1 MADLL
6 SPTAR
11 PTVRFD
17 LGDDSSDNLAAVTA
31 SSSTSSSPIP
41 PPPASPQLVA
51 PFASSSKP
59 YSDDDPSSG
68 RSIYQYDADDD
79 PTAST
84 SRLVDDDPDSYYPP
98 KPLASNISS
107 RETQFDLDSDE
118 LEASDYD
125 TSSHEPLMEGLLHH
139 PRAMRGSIDLRAE
152 DRRLKDLERDAE
164 EERMPDWLTRGG
176 GVLAGIANMSNS
188 ILGAGIIGLPY
199 ALREAGFFSGIVL
212 LLILGVVTDWT
223 IRLIVLNA
231 KMSGRRTYIDI
242 MDSCASLFASVR
254 TSWNADSLLS
264 LGQALGD
271 MVEQL
276 SRSSNSPSHS
286 ACVHLLLHAS
296 DTSLDAWSSLQGMC
310 AFCVILG
317 DTIPRVLLSITGPD
331 TSGFV
336 SFLISRPVVTILL
349 TVGISYP
356 LSLYRDIEKLSHAS
370 ALALISMVV
379 IVVSV
384 AIRGP
389 GVEDTLKGDPTQRWT
404 VLESGFFEAIGVIS
418 FAFVCHH
425 NSLLIYGSLRTPT
438 LDRFAQVTHVSTIL
452 SVVACLC
459 MSTSGFL
466 VFTDRTQGN
475 ILNNFAEDDT
485 LINIAR
491 ACVSSPSL
499 ARRAEVHLRYW
510 CRQFGANMFATLP
523 LEAFVCR
530 EVAETYFWPDEKEFN
545 KRRHVLITSGLVFS
559 ALLVS
564 LITCDLG
571 LILELAGGF
580 SATALAYLFP
590 AACFLRLSGHGPQQA
605 PQRIAAWACA
615 AFGIAVMVLSTILS
629 IRKAITGESHKTC

>member
-1 MADLL
+1 MPDQDDLL
-6 SPTAR
+6 APLAR
-11 PTVRFD
+11 PHVRFD
-17 LGDDSSDNLAAVTA
+17 LDSDPA
-31 SSSTSSSPIP
+31 SSGSPPLATTTAAARDVPLNAAAPSHSPTSIA
-41 PPPASPQLVA
+41 PPPASPQPLAPVA
-51 PFASSSKP
+51 PFNRASTEG
-59 YSDDDPSSG
+59 YSDDGPSSG
-68 RSIYQYDADDD
+68 RAIYDYDDD
-79 PTAST
+79 GDDSEGPVAST
-84 SRLVDDDPDSYYPP
+84 SRLNGTTDLSYYPP
-98 KPLASNISS
+98 TPLASNVSS
-107 RETQFDLDSDE
+107 REVEFDLDPDD
-118 LEASDYD
+118 LDASDFD
-125 TSSHEPLMEGLLHH
+125 SSNAPLMEGLLHH
-139 PRAMRGSIDLRAE
+139 PRAKRGSIDLRGE

-164 EERMPDWLTRGG
+164 EHEPPDWLTRGG

-199 ALREAGFFSGIVL
+199 ALREAGFLSGIIL

-242 MDSCASLFASVR
+242 MDSCFGRKGRAAVSFFQFAF
-254 TSWNADSLLS
+254 AF
-264 LGQALGD
+264 G
-271 MVEQL
+271 
-276 SRSSNSPSHS
+276 
-286 ACVHLLLHAS
+286 
-296 DTSLDAWSSLQGMC
+296 GMC

-317 DTIPRVLLSITGPD
+317 DTIPRVLRSVIGD
-331 TSGFV
+331 ETSGFV
-336 SFLISRPVVTILL
+336 SFLISRQMVTIIL

-370 ALALISMVV
+370 ALALVSMVV

-384 AIRGP
+384 AVRGP
-389 GVEDTLKGDPTQRWT
+389 GVADSLKGDPGTRWT
-404 VLESGFFEAIGVIS
+404 VLENGFFEAIGVIS

-459 MSTSGFL
+459 MSISGFL

-475 ILNNFAEDDT
+475 ILNNFAEDDW
-485 LINIAR
+485 LINVAR
-491 ACVSSPSL
+491 AC
-499 ARRAEVHLRYW
+499 
-510 CRQFGANMFATLP
+510 FGCNMFATLP

-545 KRRHVLITSGLVFS
+545 KKRHVVITSALVFS

-590 AACFLRLSGHGPQQA
+590 AACFLKLSGKGPQQA
-605 PQRIAAWACA
+605 PQRLFAWLCA
-615 AFGIAVMVLSTILS
+615 VFGIAVMVLSTFLS
-629 IRKAITGESHKTC
+629 IKKALRGGSHKVC